1 MNNNLMKSERKTPV
15 VGRIALAW
23 VCLAW
28 VLFLIVVMSQM
39 FTIEVTDRLAQ
50 VIGLAGVIGGAGAA
64 LVSLGRGEQR
74 GFAIGTFVLLALSP
88 VLFIMVILSLL
99 SQATG

>member
-1 MNNNLMKSERKTPV
+1 MNAERKTPV

-39 FTIEVTDRLAQ
+39 FTTPVTDRLSEI
-50 VIGLAGVIGGAGAA
+50 IGLSGIIGGAGAA
-64 LVSLGRGEQR
+64 LVSLGRGERR
-74 GFAIGTFVLLALSP
+74 GFAIGTLVLLALSP
-88 VLFIMVILSLL
+88 VLFIMLVLSLL
-99 SQATG
+99 SEAMG